1 MSQHRVELREASAD
15 LVAPESAAIRPVTF
29 LHRGCH
35 QAFWPNGLP
44 RLDPRSPS
52 PATFFEVRD
61 AGLCGAERHSTTS
74 ATKHNYEHAPDGCS
88 PQTKPASSFCSL
100 ATNDALRR
108 LSFEVWAAR
117 PCAQDPDA
125 VLLLVLP
132 GFATPIPPAP
142 STRWTWNARVERPS
156 EGHEPHFHGQAFAR
170 PACLVR
176 TLEGVP
182 LLGSLSSTRVSS
194 VRFRWKL

>member
-1 MSQHRVELREASAD
+1 VLNYVRPRPISQRPKAPRSD
-15 LVAPESAAIRPVTF
+15 LQRFFTEDATKP
-29 LHRGCH
+29 L
-35 QAFWPNGLP
+35 WPNGLP
-44 RLDPRSPS
+44 QLDPRAPS

-61 AGLCGAERHSTTS
+61 AGLFGAERYSTTS

-132 GFATPIPPAP
+132 GVATPIPPAP
-142 STRWTWNARVERPS
+142 STNGRGTHGLRDRVKDMSPTFMGKLS
-156 EGHEPHFHGQAFAR
+156 LGPH
-170 PACLVR
+170 V
-176 TLEGVP
+176 
-182 LLGSLSSTRVSS
+182 
-194 VRFRWKL
+194 